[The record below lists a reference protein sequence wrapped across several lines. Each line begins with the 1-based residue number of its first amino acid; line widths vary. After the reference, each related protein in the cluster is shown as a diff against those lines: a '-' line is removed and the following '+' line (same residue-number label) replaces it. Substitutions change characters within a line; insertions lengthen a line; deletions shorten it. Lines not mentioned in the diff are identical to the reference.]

1 MIIDKQSDIIADS
14 VDIQRSVVVETV
26 ILLGDC
32 MGVGGG
38 MDWRFSLGMDRW
50 VDR

>member
-1 MIIDKQSDIIADS
+1 MTYQLNVESFDDMIIDKQSDIIADS

-38 MDWRFSLGMDRW
+38 MD
-50 VDR
+50 